1 MNNSFIHVGNDPG
14 ENLALNTAKPTL
26 PIRRN
31 IHKVGWKDG
40 RMEGWEGWEGWK
52 DGRMEGWKDGRMVG
66 W

>member
-1 MNNSFIHVGNDPG
+1 MNNSFVHVGNDPG

-40 RMEGWEGWEGWK
+40 RIDGRIKGWK
-52 DGRMEGWKDGRMVG
+52 DGNMVG

>member
-1 MNNSFIHVGNDPG
+1 MNNSFVHVGNDPG

-40 RMEGWEGWEGWK
+40 N
-52 DGRMEGWKDGRMVG
+52 MVG